1 MKPRAVVCLAALA
14 ALSAC
19 GYRNTPAPVVSPLAQ
34 TPPGE
39 STAPR
44 SDAGTH
50 VVKSGDTLSGLAE
63 RYGVGM
69 AALAQANGLAPPY
82 RIMVGQ
88 RLRIPDAAPAP
99 AVAARPAER
108 AVAPPSSVA
117 VAALP
122 PPAPSRPAVAAPPP
136 ARQAPTPPVAANG
149 PAPRETVVA
158 TLPPLQGAAPAPPAA
173 AQEERGPPAV
183 AAETAAADPS
193 EPSSPGSG
201 RFLWPVEGKV
211 VVGFGPQPGG
221 LHNDGINIA
230 APRGTP
236 VHAADVG
243 TVAYAG
249 NELGGFGNL
258 LLIKH
263 ADGWITA
270 YAHNDEIL
278 VKVGER
284 VRRGQVVARVGSTGS
299 ANSPQLHFEVRRGER
314 PVDPTALLS
323 GNASVRSTA
332 GPAGRPDPG

>member
-1 MKPRAVVCLAALA
+1 VKEGETLYGVSRLYGVDARAVVKLNNLLPPYKLNTGQTLILPRRAQEAEVTVA
-14 ALSAC
+14 RATADRDAPPSA
-19 GYRNTPAPVVSPLAQ
+19 
-34 TPPGE
+34 
-39 STAPR
+39 
-44 SDAGTH
+44 SDAPENIWRP
-50 VVKSGDTLSGLAE
+50 V
-63 RYGVGM
+63 
-69 AALAQANGLAPPY
+69 AP
-82 RIMVGQ
+82 
-88 RLRIPDAAPAP
+88 ASAPAP
-99 AVAARPAER
+99 ATASPAS
-108 AVAPPSSVA
+108 A
-117 VAALP
+117 
-122 PPAPSRPAVAAPPP
+122 AAPQPEAAP
-136 ARQAPTPPVAANG
+136 ESSSPAPTP
-149 PAPRETVVA
+149 APK
-158 TLPPLQGAAPAPPAA
+158 AA
-173 AQEERGPPAV
+173 ATEIPDASPPRAGTGFQWPLRGRIL
-183 AAETAAADPS
+183 S
-193 EPSSPGSG
+193 
-201 RFLWPVEGKV
+201 RFGV
-211 VVGFGPQPGG
+211 QAGG